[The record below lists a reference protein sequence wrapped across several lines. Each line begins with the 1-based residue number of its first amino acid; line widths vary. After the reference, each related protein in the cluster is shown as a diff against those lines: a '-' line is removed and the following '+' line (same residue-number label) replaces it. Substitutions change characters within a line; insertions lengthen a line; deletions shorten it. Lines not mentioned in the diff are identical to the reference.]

1 LIVEDNTA
9 EGRGVGNAG
18 VEIVVSVLIIMLGTV
33 AAWDSA
39 RIGAGWGSDGP
50 QSGYVP
56 FWIGMILI
64 AASLVNLFQ
73 VARGREAGA
82 QFASFAQLRLVATI
96 LAPATVYVVAIPFLG
111 IYASSAILVAF
122 FMVRLGEF
130 RWWVAIASGLAVAVV
145 TFVTFEIWF
154 LVSMPK
160 GPIEELLGL

>member
-1 LIVEDNTA
+1 MEEDRA
-9 EGRGVGNAG
+9 LGRGVGTAG
-18 VEIVVSVLIIMLGTV
+18 VEIVVSVLIMMLGAV
-33 AAWDSA
+33 AAWDSV

-56 FWIGMILI
+56 FWIGTILI

-111 IYASSAILVAF
+111 IYAASAVLVAF
-122 FMVRLGEF
+122 FMVRLGDF
-130 RWWVAIASGLAVAVV
+130 HWWVAAASGIAVAVV

-160 GPIEELLGL
+160 GPIEDVLGL

>member
-1 LIVEDNTA
+1 MEEDRA
-9 EGRGVGNAG
+9 LGRGVGTAG
-18 VEIVVSVLIIMLGTV
+18 VEIVVSVLIMMLGAV
-33 AAWDSA
+33 AAWDSV

-56 FWIGMILI
+56 FWIGTILI

-96 LAPATVYVVAIPFLG
+96 LAPATVYVAGIPFLG
-111 IYASSAILVAF
+111 IYAASAVLVAF
-122 FMVRLGEF
+122 FMVRLGDF
-130 RWWVAIASGLAVAVV
+130 RWWVAAASGIAVAVV

-160 GPIEELLGL
+160 GPIEDVLGL